1 MKSKPH
7 RGATPPNRPRKGD
20 QRRKRVE
27 RRRLAA
33 LYDVTRQLTAVN
45 ETDAMLTLIVNEAA
59 RLLEVEATG
68 LFLLE
73 RDELVLRARTETAA
87 GIVSRIG
94 VEIGGSLSGRAV
106 GRGEVVVVEDLADAA
121 APDAAH
127 ERTATEL
134 GFHGFLAVPLRA
146 NASVIGVLNLYA
158 KQPRRFG
165 ADEVRLAA
173 AFADQASLAIEKDR
187 LLRDARGRAAHL
199 LALAR
204 LNQLVSS
211 SLDIDDVLGAIARA
225 AADLMAVP
233 AVLVWIAD
241 EPRRTLT
248 LRAFSDERLAA
259 DYPARVVTFDDS
271 LVGWVAVHQRAIEI
285 PDLAA
290 DPRVQPGAA
299 AWVRAQGLTTATL
312 LPIVFQ
318 DAVLG
323 VLALVASA
331 PLAHG
336 PDARELLEGFVAQA
350 AIALRNARLY
360 AQLHSAH
367 ERLQQR
373 TRELDILTRMA
384 EVLQACL
391 TEDEAYVVVARF
403 AGQLFPEV
411 SGAVFVTG
419 ASRNLV
425 EVRAAWGGF
434 PATEWNIF
442 KPEDCWAL
450 RRGRPHAVADT
461 SSDVLC
467 EHLPRPLPAASLCV
481 PLAAQGESLGVLYLA
496 ASRAPTTG
504 LGEETHQLA
513 QTVAEQLGVA
523 IANLKLRETLRS
535 QSIRDPLTGLF
546 NRRYMEET
554 LERELP
560 RAERNKRPLC
570 VAMLDLDHFKEL
582 NDSFGHEAGDLLLA
596 ELGRLLRTHVR
607 RGDIACRY
615 GGEEFVLILPDAGPE
630 DAFRRL
636 EELREKAKQI
646 RVTHQGRSIGA
657 PAFSGGLAAYPK
669 HGETV
674 ADLLRAA
681 DTALYLSKHAGRDR
695 LTTWSAEGS

>member
-1 MKSKPH
+1 MKSKP
-7 RGATPPNRPRKGD
+7 RPRATPPNPPRQGD

-27 RRRLAA
+27 RRRLAT

-45 ETDAMLTLIVNEAA
+45 ETEAMLALIVNEGA
-59 RLLEVEATG
+59 RLLEVAATG
-68 LFLLE
+68 LYLLE

-87 GIVSRIG
+87 GIVSRFG
-94 VEIGGSLSGRAV
+94 VESAGSLSGRAV
-106 GRGEVVVVEDLADAA
+106 SRGEVVVVEDLADAG
-121 APDAAH
+121 AP
-127 ERTATEL
+127 ERTAIKL
-134 GFHGFLAVPLRA
+134 GLHGFLAVPLRA
-146 NASVIGVLNLYA
+146 NGSIIGVLDLYA
-158 KQPRRFG
+158 KGPRRFG

-187 LLRDARGRAAHL
+187 LLREARGRAAQL

-211 SLDIDDVLGAIARA
+211 SLDIDDVLGAVARA

-259 DYPARVVTFDDS
+259 DYPAAAVTFDDS

-285 PDLAA
+285 PDLAT

-299 AWVRAQGLTTATL
+299 AWVRTHGLTTAIL

-331 PLAHG
+331 PMAHG

-403 AGQLFPEV
+403 AGQLFPEK

-419 ASRNLV
+419 ASRSLV
-425 EVRAAWGGF
+425 EARATWGGF
-434 PATEWNIF
+434 PSTEWSMF

-450 RRGRPHAVADT
+450 RRGRPHAVGDT
-461 SSDVLC
+461 STDVLC

-481 PLAAQGESLGVLYLA
+481 PLAAQGESLGVLYLSA
-496 ASRAPTTG
+496 NHVPATG
-504 LGEETHQLA
+504 LREDEHQLA

-554 LERELP
+554 LERELH
-560 RAERNKRPLC
+560 RAERNHRPLC

-615 GGEEFVLILPDAGPE
+615 GGEEFVLILPDASPE

-636 EELREKAKQI
+636 DELREKAKAI

-657 PAFSGGLAAYPK
+657 PTFSGGLAAYPK
-669 HGETV
+669 HGDT
-674 ADLLRAA
+674 AAALLRAA
-681 DTALYLSKHAGRDR
+681 DAALYLAKHAGRDR
-695 LTTWSAEGS
+695 LNTWAAEGS